1 MTGHSL
7 SLGALGGLS
16 ALGGASLGAAEPAHG
31 PGAAA
36 FDAGQTRI
44 APVYEYL
51 PPSGGWREVSPQR
64 FAEIEQAFRAA
75 GDDASVTSKLRYG
88 SVPQAVAEVRWAT
101 RSLTDR
107 FWFKTNAAQWAL
119 YTKEEVRG
127 DPRVSRVGCKES
139 SDRWRYCKIVKEWR
153 RSGQPVWT
161 FLEPSGFVPPEF
173 VRKPQTRMALYLV
186 LGAAGFFGWRVWQG
200 RGGAS

>member
-7 SLGALGGLS
+7 SLGALGALG
-16 ALGGASLGAAEPAHG
+16 ALGGVSLGAAEPAHG
-31 PGAAA
+31 PGAAD

-44 APVYEYL
+44 AEVYEYL
-51 PPSGGWREVSPQR
+51 TSTGWRQVSPQR
-64 FAEIEQAFRAA
+64 FAELEQAFREA

-88 SVPQAVAEVRWAT
+88 SVPEVVGEVRWAT

-107 FWFKTNAAQWAL
+107 FWFRTNAAQWAL

-127 DPRVSRVGCKES
+127 DPRQGAVGCKES
-139 SDRWRYCKIVKEWR
+139 SDRWRYCKIVKQWR
-153 RSGQPVWT
+153 RGGPAVWSY
-161 FLEPSGFVPPEF
+161 LEPSGFVPPEF
-173 VRKPQTRMALYLV
+173 IRKPQTRMALYLV

-200 RGGAS
+200 RAS